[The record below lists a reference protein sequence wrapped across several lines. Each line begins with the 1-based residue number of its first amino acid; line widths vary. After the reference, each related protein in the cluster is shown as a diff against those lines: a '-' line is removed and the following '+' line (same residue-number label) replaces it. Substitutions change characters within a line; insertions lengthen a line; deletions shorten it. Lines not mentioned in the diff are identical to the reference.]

1 MNIKQLENKK
11 NHLDT
16 FRPLNNVV
24 LSNLADWFRIEL
36 TYNSN
41 AIEGN
46 TLTRQETALVIEKGL
61 TVGGKALVEHL
72 EATNHSHA
80 IEWIRE
86 RAKSKKAYS
95 KSDILSIHILILSG
109 IDSENAGKFRTVS
122 VRISGSKVN
131 LALPIEVPVL
141 MQGFLDWLNQN
152 TLHPVELAAEAHLR
166 FVRIHPFTDGNGRTA
181 RLLMNLILLKHG
193 YPSAIIKNRDR
204 LDYINALETAHMT
217 GRKKLYKDII
227 YKAVNASL
235 DIFLNAAQNKPASN
249 KPSHKHPKLLKIGE
263 LAKKAGETNSTIR
276 YWTMM
281 GLLEVSDITP
291 SGYQLYSS
299 EMVSRIQAIQKLKKK
314 RLTLIEIKQK
324 LV

>member
-1 MNIKQLENKK
+1 MITFGIPNSFSTTHPLRQNKLFDQCFIANHNVILYTLNMNIKQLENKK

-95 KSDILSIHILILSG
+95 KSDILSIHI
-109 IDSENAGKFRTVS
+109 
-122 VRISGSKVN
+122 
-131 LALPIEVPVL
+131 
-141 MQGFLDWLNQN
+141 
-152 TLHPVELAAEAHLR
+152 
-166 FVRIHPFTDGNGRTA
+166 
-181 RLLMNLILLKHG
+181 
-193 YPSAIIKNRDR
+193 
-204 LDYINALETAHMT
+204 
-217 GRKKLYKDII
+217 
-227 YKAVNASL
+227 
-235 DIFLNAAQNKPASN
+235 
-249 KPSHKHPKLLKIGE
+249 
-263 LAKKAGETNSTIR
+263 
-276 YWTMM
+276 
-281 GLLEVSDITP
+281 
-291 SGYQLYSS
+291 
-299 EMVSRIQAIQKLKKK
+299 
-314 RLTLIEIKQK
+314 
-324 LV
+324 